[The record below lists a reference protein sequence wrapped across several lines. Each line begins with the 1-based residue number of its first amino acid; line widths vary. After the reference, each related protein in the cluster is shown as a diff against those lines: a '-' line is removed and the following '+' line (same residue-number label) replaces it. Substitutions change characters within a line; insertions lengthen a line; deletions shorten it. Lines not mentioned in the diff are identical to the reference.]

1 MKTSTKAIL
10 ILSVLLTV
18 SIVLLCLKNKPEVIT
33 NTVVE
38 YVEVAYKDTS
48 EYNELIQKYDS
59 LGNVIYELQKIKPP
73 VHTVYIEKPIYLPGE
88 DSIIVECNVINTYQD
103 TLTDSNSVEI
113 YRITTLGYLMEYQRD
128 LKINYPI
135 VTNTIINDAFYTKWW
150 FSGGIGFLT
159 GFYLGS
165 R

>member
-1 MKTSTKAIL
+1 MKTKIIL
-10 ILSVLLTV
+10 ILSALLIISVVLLF
-18 SIVLLCLKNKPEVIT
+18 LKKKPEIVTTI
-33 NTVVE
+33 E
-38 YVEVAYKDTS
+38 YIEVAYKDTT
-48 EYNELIQKYDS
+48 EYNDLIQKYDS
-59 LGNVIYELQKIKPP
+59 LGNIIYELQQIKPAIK
-73 VHTVYIEKPIYLPGE
+73 TVYIDKPIYLPGD
-88 DSIIVECNVINTYQD
+88 DSIITECNVINTYQD

-113 YRITTLGYLMEYQRD
+113 YRITTLGYLLEYQRD

>member
-1 MKTSTKAIL
+1 MKTKIIL
-10 ILSVLLTV
+10 ILSALLIITVVLLF
-18 SIVLLCLKNKPEVIT
+18 LKKKPEIVTTI
-33 NTVVE
+33 E
-38 YVEVAYKDTS
+38 YIEVAYKDTT
-48 EYNELIQKYDS
+48 EYNDLIQKYDS
-59 LGNVIYELQKIKPP
+59 LGNIIYELQQIKPAIK
-73 VHTVYIEKPIYLPGE
+73 TVYIDKPIYLPGT
-88 DSIIVECNVINTYQD
+88 DSIITECNVMNTYQD
-103 TLTDSNSVEI
+103 TLTHSNSVEI
-113 YRITTLGYLMEYQRD
+113 YRITTLGYLLEYQRD